1 MTACL
6 TTRPTH
12 TSRGPPR
19 RESSVLLV
27 YFPFR
32 TTCHNVPQPAT
43 SPKTCICPSTA
54 HRHTSDY
61 SMEHTNPTAS
71 VDADGGRA
79 SDGGSPGTAASDDV
93 DVQFAPRAGTAN
105 GGDAPGTGAGAGVAA
120 GVSGGGDDDNRRGS
134 ALSRR
139 AAADAAAEYQ
149 QSEEVL
155 AGLGVQRQRRSSMMA
170 VRASKTFVDPVQGPT
185 AVQRFADSTPFNTF
199 IILCIVV
206 NAVLIGASA
215 AGDLAC
221 TLPDDIRRGAG
232 AVRCCLFCD
241 RHRVRPYGHITAGC
255 GARWERL
262 AGDRAR
268 VCRHLL
274 HRDVR
279 KMAVPAA
286 SAWLHG
292 RGVTHAFV

>member
-1 MTACL
+1 
-6 TTRPTH
+6 
-12 TSRGPPR
+12 
-19 RESSVLLV
+19 
-27 YFPFR
+27 
-32 TTCHNVPQPAT
+32 
-43 SPKTCICPSTA
+43 
-54 HRHTSDY
+54 
-61 SMEHTNPTAS
+61 MEHTNPTAS
-71 VDADGGRA
+71 VDADGARA
-79 SDGGSPGTAASDDV
+79 SDDGSPGTAASDDV

-170 VRASKTFVDPVQGPT
+170 VRATKTFVDPVQGPT

-206 NAVLIGASA
+206 NAVLIGALA

-221 TLPDDIRRGAG
+221 TLPDDVRRGAVCSATG
-232 AVRCCLFCD
+232 IESDHMDISRQAVVRGGSVWLVIEHVFAAIFSIEMCVRWRCQLHPRGC
-241 RHRVRPYGHITAGC
+241 TA
-255 GARWERL
+255 
-262 AGDRAR
+262 
-268 VCRHLL
+268 
-274 HRDVR
+274 
-279 KMAVPAA
+279 AA
-286 SAWLHG
+286 
-292 RGVTHAFV
+292 